1 MKCRSRQGHI
11 SNLAT
16 GRNNGAEMT
25 SRGISRVY
33 PAPVQLTDTEVAFL
47 AAAFGAVCAK
57 VLDLHLFKKTYDVP
71 FLT

>member
-1 MKCRSRQGHI
+1 
-11 SNLAT
+11 
-16 GRNNGAEMT
+16 
-25 SRGISRVY
+25 
-33 PAPVQLTDTEVAFL
+33 LTDTEVAFL